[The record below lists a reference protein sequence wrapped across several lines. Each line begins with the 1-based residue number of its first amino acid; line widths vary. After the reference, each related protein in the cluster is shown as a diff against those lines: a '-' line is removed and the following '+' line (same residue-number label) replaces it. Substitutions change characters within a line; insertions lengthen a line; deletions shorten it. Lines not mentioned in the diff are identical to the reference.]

1 MKGVKIDRVQRA
13 PEKVSIHLDQNTFV
27 FDRVIFAVH
36 ANQVLPLL
44 ADPTPEEKANFSVW
58 DYCQNS
64 TTLHWDRSVLPP
76 KERAWASWNYREFS
90 KDRLAVSYHM
100 NRLQNLSS
108 EREYCVSL
116 NWPDSIADSKTIATM
131 NYEHPAYSLKSLRS
145 QDKIKELNGK
155 NRTYFC
161 GSYLGHGF
169 HEDAI
174 RSSVETA
181 KLLGVNWG

>member
-1 MKGVKIDRVQRA
+1 
-13 PEKVSIHLDQNTFV
+13 
-27 FDRVIFAVH
+27 
-36 ANQVLPLL
+36 
-44 ADPTPEEKANFSVW
+44 
-58 DYCQNS
+58 
-64 TTLHWDRSVLPP
+64 
-76 KERAWASWNYREFS
+76 
-90 KDRLAVSYHM
+90 
-100 NRLQNLSS
+100 
-108 EREYCVSL
+108 
-116 NWPDSIADSKTIATM
+116 M